1 MKLWRT
7 LTSRTNSGLGVEKG
21 NKRTRIDEESRLGG
35 RRRRGHRRGVVS
47 RSGKKEDRTMD
58 SGSPDRKKK
67 TMALGWRSA
76 LRGKTN
82 GIHERQRFSTTS
94 GMQHPFCLV
103 V

>member
-1 MKLWRT
+1 MGC
-7 LTSRTNSGLGVEKG
+7 GLEKG

-35 RRRRGHRRGVVS
+35 KRRRGHRRGVV
-47 RSGKKEDRTMD
+47 RSGKKEDRTMLLTPEART
-58 SGSPDRKKK
+58 GKERR
-67 TMALGWRSA
+67 WRSA

-82 GIHERQRFSTTS
+82 GMFHERQRFSTTS